1 MRLLQIDASNI
12 ADHARLTPQDVCYHI
27 YEYTSGRN
35 YKFSKTNQLIS
46 NLKKKPTASD
56 GERYWKG
63 QAVRQC
69 GADLRAALDPK
80 WLADATI
87 VPVPGSKAKGH
98 PDFDDRMERIAQLI
112 RPGQDVRN
120 LVIQSESTVA
130 AHEAEAG
137 QRITVEEL
145 LAVYQID
152 ETLAAPEPTKIVILD
167 DVLTAGTHFR
177 AMQTVLSQ
185 RFPNTHIIGL
195 FVARRIF
202 PNPFDALQE

>member
-12 ADHARLTPQDVCYHI
+12 GDHARLTTNDACYHI

-35 YKFSKTNQLIS
+35 YRFSKTNQLIS

-56 GERYWKG
+56 GERHWKG
-63 QAVRQC
+63 QAIRQC
-69 GADLRAALDPK
+69 GADLKAVLDPK

-87 VPVPGSKAKGH
+87 VPVPGSKARGH
-98 PDFDDRMERIAQLI
+98 ADFDDRIEQIGRLI

-120 LVIQSESTVA
+120 LVVQSQSTVA
-130 AHEAEAG
+130 AHEAAAG
-137 QRITVEEL
+137 QRVTVEDL
-145 LAVYQID
+145 LAIYEID
-152 ETLAAPEPTKIVILD
+152 EALADPEPTKIVILD

-177 AMQTVLSQ
+177 AMQVILSQ
-185 RFPNTHIIGL
+185 RFPNAQIIGL

>member
-56 GERYWKG
+56 GERHWKS

-69 GADLRAALDPK
+69 AADLKAALDPK

-87 VPVPGSKAKGH
+87 VPIPGSKAKGD
-98 PDFDDRMERIAQLI
+98 PDFDDRMEQIARLI

-120 LVIQSESTVA
+120 LVVQTESTVA
-130 AHEAEAG
+130 AHEAAAG
-137 QRITVEEL
+137 QRIAVEEL
-145 LAVYQID
+145 VAIYRID
-152 ETLAAPEPTKIVILD
+152 ETLTAPAPTKIVILD

-177 AMQTVLSQ
+177 AMQTVLSH
-185 RFPNTHIIGL
+185 RFPQAQILGL
-195 FVARRIF
+195 FVARRVF
-202 PNPFDALQE
+202 PNPFDALQG